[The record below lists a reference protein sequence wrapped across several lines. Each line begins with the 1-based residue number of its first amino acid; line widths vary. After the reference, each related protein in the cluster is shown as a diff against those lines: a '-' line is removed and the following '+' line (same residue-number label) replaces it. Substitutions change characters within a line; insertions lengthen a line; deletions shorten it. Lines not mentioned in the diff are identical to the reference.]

1 MFIMMKTVARTV
13 EKDRI
18 HLKRHLIYVNK
29 PAKRAK
35 NEYHRRVSPIVLS
48 GGLSRPIHISMMN
61 AAIDASEAEAE
72 ETAAV
77 LRRLYR
83 DDEADQWSLAQ
94 TDTTAATAENRMAV
108 MPNHMK
114 LSHVI
119 ISFSFIT
126 SCWSSYEKKQSTGN
140 HHDDSDD
147 CCIFPRFTHYFEDAV
162 L

>member
-1 MFIMMKTVARTV
+1 V
-13 EKDRI
+13 EKDSI

-61 AAIDASEAEAE
+61 AAIAASEAEAE

-83 DDEADQWSLAQ
+83 DDEADQ
-94 TDTTAATAENRMAV
+94 
-108 MPNHMK
+108 
-114 LSHVI
+114 
-119 ISFSFIT
+119 
-126 SCWSSYEKKQSTGN
+126 
-140 HHDDSDD
+140 
-147 CCIFPRFTHYFEDAV
+147 
-162 L
+162 

>member
-13 EKDRI
+13 GKDRI

-83 DDEADQWSLAQ
+83 DDEADQ
-94 TDTTAATAENRMAV
+94 
-108 MPNHMK
+108 
-114 LSHVI
+114 
-119 ISFSFIT
+119 
-126 SCWSSYEKKQSTGN
+126 
-140 HHDDSDD
+140 
-147 CCIFPRFTHYFEDAV
+147 
-162 L
+162 